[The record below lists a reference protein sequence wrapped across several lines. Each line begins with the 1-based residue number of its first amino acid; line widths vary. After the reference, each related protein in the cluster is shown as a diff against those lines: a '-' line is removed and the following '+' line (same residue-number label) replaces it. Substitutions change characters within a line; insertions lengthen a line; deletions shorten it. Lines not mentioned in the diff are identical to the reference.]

1 MTTCNQLRGL
11 IKAQLEEDLC
21 DEFDVGYY
29 QNNSVVTIRS
39 ADDISELWA
48 KGERLIL
55 WCNGLKFCS
64 KGSKH
69 PRANE
74 ESDSDAE
81 QCSKKAKKKKQRKES
96 ETEERV
102 KEAMEELKQCHT
114 KSGYT
119 AMQFRIWA
127 EMFVGGVHPSLNE
140 PPKSTMFIR
149 AGGGYAPKRRDS
161 FADAV
166 SQIAVALSPKVSST
180 RGDGTSGSPAK
191 LGGLRYLSC
200 VCVLHVCLCVCLL
213 PLYRQHPS
221 FLR

>member
-1 MTTCNQLRGL
+1 M
-11 IKAQLEEDLC
+11 
-21 DEFDVGYY
+21 
-29 QNNSVVTIRS
+29 
-39 ADDISELWA
+39 
-48 KGERLIL
+48 IL

-102 KEAMEELKQCHT
+102 KEAIEELKQCHT

-119 AMQFRIWA
+119 AMQFIIWA

-149 AGGGYAPKRRDS
+149 AGGGSAPKRRDS

-166 SQIAVALSPKVSST
+166 SQIAVALSPKVAST

-191 LGGLRYLSC
+191 LIENCTKCYKQLSELNNLKLLGLLTEEEYDVERQAIMG
-200 VCVLHVCLCVCLL
+200 VLKKLN
-213 PLYRQHPS
+213 
-221 FLR
+221 